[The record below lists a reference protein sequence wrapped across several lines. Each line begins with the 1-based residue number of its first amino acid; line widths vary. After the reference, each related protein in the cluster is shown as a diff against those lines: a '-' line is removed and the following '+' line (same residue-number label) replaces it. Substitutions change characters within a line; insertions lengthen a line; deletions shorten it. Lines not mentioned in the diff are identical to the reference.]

1 MLELKCDRGTFGQ
14 DGTKGHSLFLKGG
27 VIIRPSGYWKKG
39 AMYCCLNHAP
49 KWVAQKVRLGWAT
62 QKNPEDWEF
71 ICGIKPLEEYYKW
84 ATQADGSVKL
94 VREEDKYMG
103 KNPYVDSWE
112 VTGSKGDVYKVS
124 QRKDGTFACNCP
136 AWKFKPAPKPDCK
149 HIKAITEAARTSQR
163 VMQRYT
169 CSRCDMEFWTLESL
183 RNHEFTHTYARIE
196 CNICGR
202 GFANPLLLKR
212 HKELAHTPVLSDPP
226 VRSGYRGA
234 VQAQAKPKPAPEPE
248 IQEVQVAEER
258 FSVVRKFKFLPE

>member
-1 MLELKCDRGTFGQ
+1 MLELKCDRGTWGQ
-14 DGTKGHSLFLKGG
+14 DGTKGHSPFTQGG
-27 VIIRPSGYWKKG
+27 VIIRKKFDWDAGGG

-49 KWVAQKVRLGWAT
+49 TWVKAT
-62 QKNPEDWEF
+62 QNNPEDWEF

-112 VTGSKGDVYKVS
+112 VTGSKGEVYKVS

-163 VMQRYT
+163 VSQRFT

-183 RNHEFTHTYARIE
+183 RKHEFTHTYATIE

-202 GFANPLLLKR
+202 RFERPSLLKR
-212 HKELAHTPVLSDPP
+212 HKEEVHTAAFFADPP
-226 VRSGYRGA
+226 VRSGYRSA

-248 IQEVQVAEER
+248 IQEVQIAEER